1 MPIGYQV
8 PAAGTYMLSL
18 SETYYSD
25 DLQALYVTDHAMS
38 PELTV
43 DLMNAPYEFSVNQA
57 ETNNE
62 RFTVSVILKS
72 ENQGP
77 TTGLENAGVQRDG
90 LTKFIYQD
98 KMFILHNGIIYD
110 ATGKKVTTINK

>member
-1 MPIGYQV
+1 MV
-8 PAAGTYMLSL
+8 W
-18 SETYYSD
+18 
-25 DLQALYVTDHAMS
+25 H
-38 PELTV
+38 
-43 DLMNAPYEFSVNQA
+43 QA

-110 ATGKKVTTINK
+110 ATGKKVTTINN